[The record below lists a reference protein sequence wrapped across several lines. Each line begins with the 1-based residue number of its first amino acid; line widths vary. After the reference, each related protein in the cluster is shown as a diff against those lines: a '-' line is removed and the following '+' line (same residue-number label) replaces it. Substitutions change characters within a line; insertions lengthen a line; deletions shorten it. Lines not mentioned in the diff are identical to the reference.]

1 MENSGMLVE
10 QVVKREH
17 NARYH
22 INKVLIIFATIAIP
36 ASLVAIAFITKFPYL
51 NVVAFFVLL
60 FCIYGA
66 WFFITSLEVDF
77 EYAFLSSV
85 FRIDKVIAKRRR
97 RKMVKVD
104 VKSIDDI
111 FRYNDKDMA
120 RYRYKKVYNAG
131 AKEFSEDNMVFVYRE
146 GEKGW
151 IAIIFTPSDEFL
163 AAMKP
168 YFNNELR
175 KKLFLNKQL

>member
-1 MENSGMLVE
+1 
-10 QVVKREH
+10 
-17 NARYH
+17 
-22 INKVLIIFATIAIP
+22 
-36 ASLVAIAFITKFPYL
+36 
-51 NVVAFFVLL
+51 
-60 FCIYGA
+60 
-66 WFFITSLEVDF
+66 
-77 EYAFLSSV
+77 
-85 FRIDKVIAKRRR
+85 
-97 RKMVKVD
+97 MVKDD